1 MAELWYAI
9 LAVMLALYVVLD
21 GYDLGA
27 GALHLAV
34 ARNDPER
41 RTVLAAIG
49 PFWDA
54 NEVWLLAS
62 GGVLFV
68 AFPRALAAGL
78 SGFYLA
84 IFLVIWCLVLR
95 AVAIEFRSHVA
106 EPLWRNFW
114 DVVLAGASGLLPV
127 LFGAAFGNLI
137 RGVPLGR
144 EGWFELTLFTSFLPR
159 EPVGILDWYTV
170 LAGVFALVALL
181 GHGAAFLTWRTEG
194 PVQERSRQLAFVLY
208 VVLAVLWPLV
218 TLATHAV
225 NPSLL
230 AALPGRPLGWL
241 GLALP
246 PGGMGGGLGGA
257 PPGGPR
263 ARRPRAPRPPAG
275 LAGARPRAGGQGG
288 RSGGAPPRAPA
299 RSLPRLVGLHCRD
312 ADRDRSVPVSGA
324 AAGDLRSRVVDH
336 RFQRRLDHERSAHGA
351 RLVGGGLPRRAALLR
366 DPLPHPPWQGPGSGG
381 GRRVLGRGDV
391 DWVER

>member
-194 PVQERSRQLAFVLY
+194 PVQERSRRLAFVLY

-230 AALPGRPLGWL
+230 AAFPGRPLGWL
-241 GLALP
+241 GLALA
-246 PGGMGGGLGGA
+246 LGGVVGA
-257 PPGGPR
+257 LVATRRGRPLAAFLGSSAFIAGMLIATAACLFPVLLRATSGPAWSITAFNGGSTTSGLRTALGWWVVGFPVALLYFVILFR
-263 ARRPRAPRPPAG
+263 IHRGKAR
-275 LAGARPRAGGQGG
+275 
-288 RSGGAPPRAPA
+288 
-299 RSLPRLVGLHCRD
+299 
-312 ADRDRSVPVSGA
+312 A
-324 AAGDLRSRVVDH
+324 AAEG
-336 RFQRRLDHERSAHGA
+336 EGY
-351 RLVGGGLPRRAALLR
+351 
-366 DPLPHPPWQGPGSGG
+366 
-381 GRRVLGRGDV
+381 
-391 DWVER
+391 